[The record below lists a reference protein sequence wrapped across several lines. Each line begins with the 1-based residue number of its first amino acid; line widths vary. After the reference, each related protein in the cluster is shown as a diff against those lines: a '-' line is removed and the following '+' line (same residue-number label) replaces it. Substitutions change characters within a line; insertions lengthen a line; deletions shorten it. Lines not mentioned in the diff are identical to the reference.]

1 MLKLVQKMVVGIVVV
16 LGIFS
21 MSSVK
26 ASEPEVLYSI
36 DQFKNG
42 NEKLGTF
49 FIPKPHHGSIKY
61 SANLANIDGP
71 TLIENELFHGLFDH
85 KAAEIVN
92 ESPLKRRLFLA
103 KDLIL
108 YVFVD
113 PKFFRIGV
121 NIAYPDSLIGHIM
134 IDMDKA
140 NLDKD
145 GKKIVIIQTPEDDL
159 LVQVEI
165 FDIGKSKRKQYRIK
179 VTAVY
184 IEPKAE
190 AFKIFRTFEGILKIW

>member
-1 MLKLVQKMVVGIVVV
+1 MLKSVQKMVVSLVVV

-21 MSSVK
+21 VASVK
-26 ASEPEVLYSI
+26 ASEPEVIYSM

-49 FIPKPHHGSIKY
+49 FIPKPHHGTIKY
-61 SANLANIDGP
+61 SVELANLKGS
-71 TLIENELFHGLFDH
+71 TLMEPELLQGVFVN
-85 KAAEIVN
+85 KAQEVVN
-92 ESPLKRRLFLA
+92 SSPLKRRLFLG

-121 NIAYPDSLIGHIM
+121 DIANPGSLTGRIM

-140 NLDKD
+140 NLDKN
-145 GKKIVIIQTPEDDL
+145 GKKIVIIQMPEDKL
-159 LVQVEI
+159 IVQVEI
-165 FDIGKSKRKQYRIK
+165 FDIGKSKRKQYGIK

-184 IEPKAE
+184 NEE
-190 AFKIFRTFEGILKIW
+190 DAFKIFRTFEGVLKIW